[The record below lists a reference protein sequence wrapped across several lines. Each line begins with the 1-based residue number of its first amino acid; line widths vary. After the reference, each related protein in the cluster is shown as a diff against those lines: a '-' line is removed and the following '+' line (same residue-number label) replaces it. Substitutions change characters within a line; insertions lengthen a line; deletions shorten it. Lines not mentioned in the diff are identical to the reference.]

1 MHNITGG
8 AEQSRADFTR
18 GSHKYYLFFS
28 SATHSSSIGVLLLI
42 FTKQQITKRELINKI
57 NGGGRQLA
65 RGRAEENS

>member
-28 SATHSSSIGVLLLI
+28 SATHSSSIAVLLI

-57 NGGGRQLA
+57 NGGGRQLG